1 MTHWKAIIYLEFFF
15 LQDMRKI
22 MAAGGSIFYG
32 DTDSVIYSIEP
43 EKLEAL
49 KDTLVCHDAVYGT

>member
-1 MTHWKAIIYLEFFF
+1 
-15 LQDMRKI
+15 MRKI